1 MFTRCLEQ
9 MSSIYNNMDS
19 ILITNREGII
29 EYASLINAGDRSINN
44 EGYTGQHLLT
54 VYPDL
59 TEETST
65 IFRVMKTGK
74 PIADEVQT
82 LTDWNGKTLTFSCST
97 YPIGLG
103 DKIIGAVEGVIL
115 LTPDGRPLSK
125 AIGRRENRREKGE
138 RLYRLE
144 DLITVDPHMKRIK
157 EQLLRTSDSDSPV
170 MIIGDTGTGKELAAQ
185 SIHSHSP
192 RAEGPFISQNCSAI
206 PMGLLESTLFGTI
219 RGSYTGAED
228 RKGLFELADGGT
240 LFLDELNSM
249 DIGLQGKILKAVEEQ
264 KIRRVGDGQERR
276 INVRVVSAVNRDP
289 KEAMEAGELR
299 KDLYYRLSVVQI
311 RLPLLRERKRD
322 IPVLIRHY
330 IDYYN
335 RKEGRNIRGCSEV
348 AQKLLLNYSWPG
360 NVRELRNVIEYAF
373 HMAKGTELTVQ
384 DIPEHLLYDRRIVPD
399 VTEAGGRI
407 QQKAEMKWEEGRTLP
422 ELVEGFEA
430 DIIRQACGSAH
441 NMTAAAKKLGISR
454 QALRYKMVKYGLL

>member
-1 MFTRCLEQ
+1 MFTSCLEQ

-19 ILITNREGII
+19 ILITSREGII
-29 EYASLINAGDRSINN
+29 EYASLIHAGDRSINN
-44 EGYTGQHLLT
+44 EGYTGQHLLD

-65 IFRVMKTGK
+65 IFRVMKTGR

-97 YPIGLG
+97 YPIALG

-115 LTPDGRPLSK
+115 LAPDGSPQSK
-125 AIGRRENRREKGE
+125 AIGRRENRRETGD
-138 RLYRLE
+138 RLYRLD
-144 DLITVDPHMKRIK
+144 DLITVDPNMNQIK
-157 EQLLRTSDSDSPV
+157 ELLLRTSGSDSPI
-170 MIIGDTGTGKELAAQ
+170 MIIGDTGTGKELVAQ

-192 RAEGPFISQNCSAI
+192 RAKGPFISQNCSAI

-219 RGSYTGAED
+219 KGSYTGAED

-249 DIGLQGKILKAVEEQ
+249 EMGLQGKILKAVEEQ
-264 KIRRVGDGQERR
+264 RIRRVGDGYQRR
-276 INVRVVSAVNRDP
+276 INVRIVCAVNQDP
-289 KEAMEAGELR
+289 KEAIEAGELR

-335 RKEGRNIRGCSEV
+335 RQGGKYIRSCSEL

-373 HMAKGTELTVQ
+373 HVARGQEITVQ
-384 DIPEHLLYDRRIVPD
+384 DIPEHLLYDKRAVCETPESAD
-399 VTEAGGRI
+399 I
-407 QQKAEMKWEEGRTLP
+407 QQKAAAEWKEDRSLP

-430 DIIRQACGSAH
+430 DLIRQVCSSTR